1 MKRGLCSI
9 DEDLAVRAYE
19 RLLATKGV
27 TSSELAADLDITAE
41 RAEQALSALRCL
53 KLVRYCPDQGYYA
66 ARSPDIAQLELLM
79 PLEQAIRDK
88 RRELTD
94 FQDKLGSFVDTYS
107 NLQRTRL
114 RRDPVLSGLDP
125 EQTGLRMADALR
137 DRPSEILVMEPL
149 APVQGQDSHA
159 LGLSALPSGIPIRVL
174 YPHTARSSLAARGS
188 LRALAEASARV
199 RTSTQAFEH
208 LVIVGGE
215 VAFLTDPRGDEDLRG
230 VTVVYEP
237 AIVARMVR
245 SYEHAWASGTDIDSN
260 VVRYGE
266 TRDEVRCAILELL
279 ASGLKDEVVARRI
292 GMSSR
297 TFRRHLATIMDELNA
312 ESRFQAGAA
321 AVQAGLLPVRA
332 AAG

>member
-9 DEDLAVRAYE
+9 DEDLALRAYE
-19 RLLATKGV
+19 RLLVTKVV
-27 TSSELAADLDITAE
+27 TPAELAADLGITAE

-53 KLVRYCPDQGYYA
+53 KLVRYCPEQGRYA
-66 ARSPDIAQLELLM
+66 ARSPEIAQLELLM
-79 PLEQAIRDK
+79 PLEQSIREK

-94 FQDKLGSFVDTYS
+94 VQDVLSSFADTYS

-114 RRDPVLSGLDP
+114 RRDPVLSGLDR

-137 DRPSEILVMEPL
+137 DRPSEILVMEPF
-149 APVQGQDSHA
+149 APVPGQDSHA
-159 LGLSALPSGIPIRVL
+159 LGLSSLPSGVPIQVL
-174 YPHTARSSLAARGS
+174 YPHTARSSLASRGS
-188 LRALAEASARV
+188 LRTLAEASARV
-199 RTSTQAFEH
+199 RTSTQAFER

-215 VAFLTDPRGDEDLRG
+215 VAFLADPGGDDAG

-237 AIVARMVR
+237 AIVARLVR

-266 TRDEVRCAILELL
+266 TLDEVRCAILELL